1 MSIRIALEIQS
12 NHRVILLDNVF
23 TGFSLQDYSVVRV
36 SAFDEYQL
44 MEYLQEMSRTG
55 ILFLVYSAIPTSFLC
70 MFSNSIL
77 VLSDEGE
84 SLFYGMPSRFPSLR
98 GKVDDAKQA
107 LYDPYFK
114 AQQEFNTIDCI
125 YHSVCSCS

>member
-1 MSIRIALEIQS
+1 MRNRIALEIQS

-23 TGFSLQDYSVVRV
+23 TGFSLQDYSVVGV
-36 SAFDEYQL
+36 AVCGESKL

-55 ILFLVYSAIPTSFLC
+55 ILFLVYSKIPASFLC
-70 MFSNSIL
+70 TYSSSIL

-84 SLFYGMPSRFPSLR
+84 SLFSFSFTV
-98 GKVDDAKQA
+98 GKIDEAKKA

-114 AQQEFNTIDCI
+114 AQEDFNTIDCI
-125 YHSVCSCS
+125 YHSVSSGP